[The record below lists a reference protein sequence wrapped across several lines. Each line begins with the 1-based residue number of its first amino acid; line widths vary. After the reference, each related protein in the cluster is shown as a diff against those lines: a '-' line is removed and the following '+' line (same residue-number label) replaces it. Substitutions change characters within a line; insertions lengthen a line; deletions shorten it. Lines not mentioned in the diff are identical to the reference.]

1 MSEVTKAELL
11 EIAGLVKELY
21 WRSNHAMSPDAW
33 TDGYAERVSAVF
45 KRHGIDLGIR
55 IGSCEMRGRLK
66 MRCYVESKRKDK

>member
-21 WRSNHAMSPDAW
+21 WRSNHAMNPDAW
-33 TDGYAERVSAVF
+33 TEDYAEQVAAVF

-55 IGSCEMRGRLK
+55 IGPCKCEDDP
-66 MRCYVESKRKDK
+66 MRCYVNSKRQ